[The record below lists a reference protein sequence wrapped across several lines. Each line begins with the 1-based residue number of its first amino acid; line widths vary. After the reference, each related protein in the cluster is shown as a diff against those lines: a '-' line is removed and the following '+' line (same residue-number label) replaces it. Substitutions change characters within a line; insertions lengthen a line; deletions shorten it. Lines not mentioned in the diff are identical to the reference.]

1 MPVSFIK
8 LHIESY
14 ISFTLSARGGFYS
27 IFQNAACKK
36 QEPACS
42 VVYILA
48 CKKQEPVCIVFLKVM
63 KCHGK
68 CMK

>member
-8 LHIESY
+8 LCIESY
-14 ISFTLSARGGFYS
+14 VSFTRSARGGFNS

-36 QEPACS
+36 QEPAYS

-48 CKKQEPVCIVFLKVM
+48 CKKQEPVHIIFQKVM